1 MIIIFA
7 IRDFRTLF
15 GASRMDIVVYRLG
28 ILPPSYPHIL
38 MNRHGAEVRRQKRIM
53 APRKAT
59 PKKRPLKKRATGC
72 EMDEVWKSTRHS
84 VKALIETLSKG
95 IESPQTM
102 PEHWERLF
110 GTKDSAVANLQKL
123 VGLLIE
129 LRQHFHETHA
139 EDATELTRVET
150 HELEMLEAWLSKQ
163 RTTGDDA

>member
-1 MIIIFA
+1 
-7 IRDFRTLF
+7 
-15 GASRMDIVVYRLG
+15 MDIVVYRLG
-28 ILPPSYPHIL
+28 ILPPAYPYIL

-59 PKKRPLKKRATGC
+59 SKKRTLKKRTQPS
-72 EMDEVWKSTRHS
+72 EMDEVWKSTRYS

-129 LRQHFHETHA
+129 LRQHFHEGHA
-139 EDATELTRVET
+139 EDTMELTRLET
-150 HELEMLEAWLSKQ
+150 HELEMLEAWLKKHK
-163 RTTGDDA
+163 TIEDDA